1 MRFKELV
8 NEVESP
14 FQRGFDAVDRA
25 LTPSK
30 WGTGTGSKG
39 SKQQS
44 RSSNSQLRID
54 RFEIKDTQEIM
65 SAVVKGNVSDLSR
78 QQIELARVSTS
89 RLNNL

>member
-8 NEVESP
+8 NEVDSP
-14 FQRGFDAVDRA
+14 FQRGFNAVDRA
-25 LTPSK
+25 LSPSK
-30 WGTGTGSKG
+30 WGTGPSSSGTKT
-39 SKQQS
+39 
-44 RSSNSQLRID
+44 RSTSSGSQLRID

-78 QQIELARVSTS
+78 QQIELARELLS